1 MVYIPVVD
9 IQTITENINQL
20 KNNYLMK
27 MIKSFAFAI
36 LTTII
41 FSTSAMAMTT
51 PEATTIEKQ
60 QLRSEVLKYI
70 QQSDH
75 QEVETKARISFM
87 VNSENEL
94 VVLKVN
100 TADANVERLMKR
112 ELNYKKVKTQLSQ
125 KNQIY
130 HIDVTFNIE

>member
-1 MVYIPVVD
+1 
-9 IQTITENINQL
+9 
-20 KNNYLMK
+20 MK

-36 LTTII
+36 MTTII
-41 FSTSAMAMTT
+41 FSASAMATNT
-51 PEATTIEKQ
+51 PATPSSEKE
-60 QLRSEVLKYI
+60 QLRTEVLEFI
-70 QQSDH
+70 QHSDLE
-75 QEVETKARISFM
+75 EVDTKARISFM
-87 VNSENEL
+87 VNSQNEL

-100 TADANVERLMKR
+100 TDNTYVERTMKS